1 MYALTTN
8 GTRGWHGVGRL
19 RAHNRF
25 AANLVPLMAGG
36 PLSGP
41 RWGQRACHGSEA
53 LARADGMAQWVAEQ
67 YEARARATFDQTVER
82 PHESVVDAGAVP
94 GLWSDRVVLQRGA
107 RRLSAGQPVA
117 QRPRAGLRPRAQL
130 AGGTWARNP
139 SLGEGGYSI
148 PLPKRVGKS
157 QRFFPDFVWWIDGR
171 AWVFDTTADFLMAAK
186 MAANSS
192 PSTPRESP
200 SSHRGRL
207 DERWN
212 RLDDEGW
219 TLVVRGADGEVRV
232 DHYAGLV
239 DLCAHIRLLP

>member
-67 YEARARATFDQTVER
+67 YEARATFDQTVNAAKASWTPAPFLASGQIESFCNAAHAGYPLGNPWLNDLER
-82 PHESVVDAGAVP
+82 DF
-94 GLWSDRVVLQRGA
+94 A
-107 RRLSAGQPVA
+107 RALDS
-117 QRPRAGLRPRAQL
+117 

-139 SLGEGGYSI
+139 SFGEGGYSI

-186 MAANSS
+186 IGGKLVPIDA
-192 PSTPRESP
+192 PRVALVA
-200 SSHRGRL
+200 RGRL